1 MSGFEVLP
9 PITNPVELAAK
20 RAEERAL
27 ATTGF
32 DISQQDAFT
41 LAQLDAAAEML
52 GFIGNQYLMN
62 SHRAFAI
69 PASFNV
75 DEQVTHHQFMGLMFE
90 GDFACYSKI
99 HVGKILGATSVRALC
114 LTFHNVT
121 LLPYFDRM
129 EEGDLLHVPVLAVDT
144 IDQLAA

>member
-32 DISQQDAFT
+32 EMNRADEHT
-41 LAQLDAAAEML
+41 LAELDAAAEML
-52 GFIGNQYLMN
+52 GFIGNQYLLN
-62 SHRAFAI
+62 SYRAFAI
-69 PASFNV
+69 PAHF
-75 DEQVTHHQFMGLMFE
+75 EAEGPVTHHQFMGLMFE

-99 HVGKILGATSVRALC
+99 HIGRIIGVTSVRALC

-129 EEGDLLHVPVLAVDT
+129 EDGDLLHVPVLAVDS
-144 IDQLAA
+144 IDKLAA